1 MAMNVI
7 KLDVLLADE
16 GNQKDIASRIQQGA
30 VFVYPTDTIYGVGC
44 DAGNPEAVQRIRDI
58 KGTDHPFS
66 VIAPSNEWIAK
77 NLVVN
82 HPEYLRK
89 LPGPFTLIFRKKD
102 PCFLSGASPGDS
114 LGIRIPDHRLTWLF
128 QKTGMP
134 IVTTSMNQS
143 GKPFNINPDEI
154 MANFD
159 IDFIVDAGPL
169 SGTPSSVI
177 DLTGDEP
184 RVLRP

>member
-1 MAMNVI
+1 MDMDVI
-7 KLDVLLADE
+7 KLDALLANE
-16 GNQKDIASRIQQGA
+16 GIQKEIVSRIQQGA

-44 DAGNPEAVQRIRDI
+44 DAGNPKAVQRIRDI
-58 KGTDHPFS
+58 KNTDHPFS
-66 VIAPSNEWIAK
+66 VIAPSNEWVAK

-89 LPGPFTLIFRKKD
+89 LPGPFTLIFKKKN
-102 PCFLSGASPGDS
+102 PSFLVGASSGDS
-114 LGIRIPDHRLTWLF
+114 LGIRIPDHMLTWLF

-134 IVTTSMNQS
+134 IVTTSINQS

-154 MANFD
+154 KAKFD
-159 IDFIVDAGPL
+159 IDFLIDAGPL
-169 SGTPSSVI
+169 IGTPSSVI